1 MNRLKDSKG
10 KCEKTAEII
19 EKPFDARV
27 EGFRHKTMGYVACM
41 HFLFKGN
48 IVLFG

>member
-27 EGFRHKTMGYVACM
+27 EGFLLCARKIFMRA
-41 HFLFKGN
+41 LR
-48 IVLFG
+48 LLL